1 MKNEPLT
8 GLLTGVLALSA
19 LVSVGFFYSYVKNT
33 RELRNLQSQV
43 FLINNRRAAVTALAG
58 DVMEYSKQHPAI
70 DPILEAANLKHR
82 TTAPGTSK
90 HAAK

>member
-1 MKNEPLT
+1 MKNESLT

-58 DVMEYSKQHPAI
+58 DVMEYSRQHPAI
-70 DPILEAANLKHR
+70 DPILEAANLKPR

-90 HAAK
+90 PAAK